1 MGGLAGEE
9 RYAAPE
15 EDAGGARDARSA
27 VFSLGILLYELLVRE
42 PIAASQKL
50 TLPSV
55 DTRRIQV
62 GSELAAAVMRAVE
75 VRPHERFAHA
85 GDLAVLLAQVL
96 DQLTPDFRPE
106 QVASWVASRFA
117 Q

>member
-1 MGGLAGEE
+1 
-9 RYAAPE
+9 
-15 EDAGGARDARSA
+15 
-27 VFSLGILLYELLVRE
+27 
-42 PIAASQKL
+42 
-50 TLPSV
+50 
-55 DTRRIQV
+55 
-62 GSELAAAVMRAVE
+62 MRAVE

-85 GDLAVLLAQVL
+85 GELAHVLGQVL